1 MIAALIKRVAQ
12 YLDGNKVPYMIIGG
26 QAVLL
31 YGTPRLTRVID
42 ITLGI
47 DTDQFRTIHKL
58 CKDLD
63 LRVLTDDP
71 EHFAVQTKVLPVEDS
86 ASRIRVDFIFSFTP
100 YERQAIERANRV
112 LMEGYSVNFAS
123 REDLI
128 IHKMIAARA
137 VDLEDVRNIL
147 AKSGQRIDLAYIT
160 QWLSEFSTLP
170 GHEQAKE
177 DFERLA
183 ED

>member
-1 MIAALIKRVAQ
+1 
-12 YLDGNKVPYMIIGG
+12 MIIGG

-31 YGTPRLTRVID
+31 YGTPRVTRDID

-47 DTDQFRTIHKL
+47 DTDQFSAIDNL
-58 CKDLD
+58 CKDLG

-86 ASRIRVDFIFSFTP
+86 ASRIRVDFIFSFTT
-100 YERQAIERANRV
+100 YERQAIERTNKV
-112 LMEGYSVNFAS
+112 LMEGYPVNFAS
-123 REDLI
+123 REDLV

-147 AKSGQRIDLAYIT
+147 AKSKGLVDLAYIGR
-160 QWLSEFSTLP
+160 WLLEFSGLP
-170 GHEQAKE
+170 GHEHIAG
-177 DFERLA
+177 DFERLVK
-183 ED
+183 D